1 MKSVTE
7 FPVHKLLKGLD
18 QKTKLAAEGK
28 TPEEV
33 ATAIGEAFKMEGDKI
48 KFFMAACDVAEQNKE
63 KLARVLVVQLA
74 EGETAPPKS
83 VKVEEHTYV
92 PDFAVEARKP
102 NMEKFNPNANK
113 GKGGRDGGGRGKG
126 AGSGRPKETP
136 WGVIPEQKETK
147 KPAAA
152 AAAATDGGDNKPS

>member
-7 FPVHKLLKGLD
+7 FPVHKLMKGLD
-18 QKTKLAAEGK
+18 QKAKLAAEGK
-28 TPEEV
+28 SPEEV
-33 ATAIGEAFKMEGDKI
+33 ATAIGEAFKYEGDKI
-48 KFFMAACDVAEQNKE
+48 KFFLAACDVAEQNKE

-102 NMEKFNPNANK
+102 VMEKFNPNANK

-126 AGSGRPKETP
+126 GGGRPKETP

-147 KPAAA
+147 KPAQAA
-152 AAAATDGGDNKPS
+152 AAADGENKPS